1 MCYKCGKI
9 GYSFECPNH
18 PNRAKVFALGIEEE
32 PADADPEFV
41 DTDANDEAQPE
52 NDDPQVVNEEEAED
66 RFVEDPYEPDQPA
79 ELESE
84 PEDEVAFGCV
94 GL

>member
-32 PADADPEFV
+32 PTEADPEFV
-41 DTDANDEAQPE
+41 DAEADDEAQPE

-66 RFVEDPYEPDQPA
+66 RFIEDLYEPDQPV

-84 PEDEVAFGCV
+84 PEDEVTFGHV